1 MTTREERR
9 WEHYH
14 ADKDMRK
21 VRKQIKRNR
30 KPKHVRRKDWM
41 PESFDDLAKLED
53 IAHSERIMPR
63 GEQERRQTVL
73 AAALADLEAK
83 TKDNEAYPTP
93 QGDQLEQGIVVEVSS
108 SLCRVDLGERS
119 LVCGMRGSLSAEETG
134 FTNVVAVGDEVLVSK
149 DGADQGVVESILPRR
164 SVLARADVFHDGY
177 RTRDRHR
184 QQVIAA
190 NADQV
195 LIVASWREPHLWPE
209 LVDRYLITA
218 ERNNLTPVICVNKI
232 DLAADVSAC
241 RRGLRPYVDLGYRVI
256 LSSAVT
262 GAGVEELGDILR
274 EQTTVLAGMSGVG
287 KSSLLAAA
295 EPGLELPTREVS
307 ERSGEGRHTTTQVN
321 MIRLKAGGFVIDT
334 PGIRE
339 FGLSGLHRDELV
351 RFYPEIAA
359 VDGCRFSN
367 CSHTH
372 EPGCAVKAT
381 VEQGLI
387 SAMRYHSYKKIYHD
401 LP

>member
-1 MTTREERR
+1 MPTREERR

-14 ADKDMRK
+14 ADNDMRK
-21 VRKQIKRNR
+21 VRKRIKRNR
-30 KPKHVRRKDWM
+30 KPKRVRRREQI
-41 PESFDDLAKLED
+41 PENFDDLDELED
-53 IAHSERIMPR
+53 SPDSERIMPR

-73 AAALADLEAK
+73 AAALADLEAE
-83 TKDNEAYPTP
+83 TEANEAYPAP
-93 QGDQLEQGIVVEVSS
+93 QGDDLQRGIVVEVSS
-108 SLCRVDLGERS
+108 SLCRVELDERS
-119 LVCGMRGSLSAEETG
+119 LICGIRGSLSAEETG
-134 FTNVVAVGDEVLVSK
+134 FTNIVAVGDEVLISE
-149 DGADQGVVESILPRR
+149 DGADRGIVESILARR
-164 SVLARADVFHDGY
+164 SVLARADVFHNGY

-218 ERNNLTPVICVNKI
+218 ERNNLTSVICVNKI
-232 DLAADVSAC
+232 DLAADVTAC

-256 LSSAVT
+256 FTSAVT
-262 GAGVEELGDILR
+262 GAGVEELRDILR

-287 KSSLLAAA
+287 KSSLLAAV

-339 FGLSGLHRDELV
+339 FGLSSLHRDELI

>member
-1 MTTREERR
+1 MPSREERR
-9 WEHYH
+9 WQHYH
-14 ADKDMRK
+14 ADKETRQIRK
-21 VRKQIKRNR
+21 KIKRNR
-30 KPKHVRRKDWM
+30 KPKHVRRQDWFV
-41 PESFDDLAKLED
+41 ESSDDMTRCED
-53 IAHSERIMPR
+53 LPHSERIMPR
-63 GEQERRQTVL
+63 GEQERRQAAL
-73 AAALADLEAK
+73 AAALADLEVETGA
-83 TKDNEAYPTP
+83 DQEYSVP
-93 QGDQLEQGIVVEVSS
+93 QKDQLQPGIIIEVSS
-108 SLCRVDLGERS
+108 GLCGVDLGERS
-119 LVCGMRGSLSAEETG
+119 LVCGIRGSLSAEETG
-134 FTNVVAVGDEVLVSK
+134 FTNIVAVGDEVLVSE
-149 DGADQGVVESILPRR
+149 DGADQGVVESILARR
-164 SVLARADVFHDGY
+164 SVLARPDVFHDGY

-218 ERNNLTPVICVNKI
+218 ERNNLASVICVNKI
-232 DLAADVSAC
+232 DLAADVTAC

-256 LSSAVT
+256 FTSALS
-262 GAGVEELGDILR
+262 GDGVDELRDILR
-274 EQTTVLAGMSGVG
+274 GQTTVLAGMSGVG

-295 EPGLELPTREVS
+295 EPGLELRTREVS
-307 ERSGEGRHTTTQVN
+307 EHSGEGRHATTQVN
-321 MIRLKAGGFVIDT
+321 MVKLQAGGFVIDT

-339 FGLSGLHRDELV
+339 FGLSGLHRDELI

-359 VDGCRFSN
+359 VGGCRFSD

-372 EPGCAVKAT
+372 EPGCAVKAA